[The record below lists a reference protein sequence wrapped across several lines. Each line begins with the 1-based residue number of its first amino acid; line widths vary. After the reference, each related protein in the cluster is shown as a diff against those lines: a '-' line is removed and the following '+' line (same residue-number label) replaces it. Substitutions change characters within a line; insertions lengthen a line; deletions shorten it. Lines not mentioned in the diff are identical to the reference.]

1 MAEIE
6 PLQVVVYEGNADLQM
21 SGGEDEF
28 VALPG
33 NGSTDAAQEGNADPV
48 KGMIFDSE
56 DDAIA
61 FSQRYAQEKG
71 FTITRRTSKTMDE
84 KLQYFTLACNRQGKA
99 QCSRNKLNQNPS
111 TKTQCPAKL
120 NFRLHDTDK
129 FCLTSLI
136 LEHNHDLIPSETGI
150 NVCRNKIPGVRAKR
164 RRQESSGR
172 SEVCANNVQGGHYE
186 NPQFGENECTDNSKE
201 ETRLKLCA
209 NNAQGGGFENPQ
221 LGENEC
227 TDNSKE
233 ETRLKFSAED
243 THVLYQYFFRMQS
256 KNPNFFYAMDF
267 DENSRLRN
275 VFWADARSRAAYE
288 SFSDVVKFDAAYL
301 TSKYE
306 VPLASFVGVNHHGEP
321 ILLGCGLLSNQNTES
336 FVWLFKSLLAC
347 MSYKPPKGLIT
358 DQCDEVQDAVEQV
371 FPQTYHSWCL
381 LSVMKKLPE
390 KLRGF
395 SKLKDFRFIF
405 SNVVYESLT
414 KCEFEK
420 GWLEMTSKF
429 GLQGNYWLIQLCINW
444 QKWAPAYIKD
454 TFWAGMA
461 VTKECESEYALFDGY
476 VSSGTKINQFLEQYS
491 KALRDMVE
499 KEKNADFKSS
509 HEVASCI
516 THYDIEK
523 QFQLVY
529 TNKKFEEFQE
539 QLKGKIY
546 CYPKLLKQEGTSYTF
561 NVAQDVKIR
570 EQQLTLDFSVW
581 FNGDGCDV
589 KCACRH
595 FEFQGILCCHI
606 ISVLTLMKVK
616 EVPSKYVLQRWRKDL
631 ERSYTSIACSYDEN
645 VSTPIAQ
652 RFDVL
657 CKSFYGVA
665 EKAATSDALF
675 ESVMDGLAQLKVKVE
690 AQHAIPN
697 PQSGNASSERQ
708 DMEI

>member
-6 PLQVVVYEGNADLQM
+6 PLKVVVYGGNADLQT

-28 VALPG
+28 VALAG
-33 NGSTDAAQEGNADPV
+33 NGSTDAAQEHNADLQAVDAEGEFVNEEIRFMEPV
-48 KGMIFDSE
+48 KGMLFDSE
-56 DDAIA
+56 NDAIA
-61 FSQRYAQEKG
+61 FSQRYARAKG
-71 FTITRRTSKTMDE
+71 FAITRRTSKTADE

-99 QCSRNKLNQNPS
+99 QCSTSSRNKSKQNPS

-120 NFRLHDTDK
+120 NFRLHGPDK

-136 LEHNHDLIPSETGI
+136 LEHNHDLSPSETGVI
-150 NVCRNKIPGVRAKR
+150 VCRNKTTGVSAKR
-164 RRQESSGR
+164 RRLESSGR
-172 SEVCANNVQGGHYE
+172 SEVCANNA
-186 NPQFGENECTDNSKE
+186 K
-201 ETRLKLCA
+201 
-209 NNAQGGGFENPQ
+209 GGGFENPQ

-233 ETRLKFSAED
+233 ETWLKFSAED
-243 THVLYQYFFRMQS
+243 THVLYRYFFRMQS

-288 SFSDVVKFDAAYL
+288 SFSDVVKFDTAYL
-301 TSKYE
+301 TNKYE
-306 VPLASFVGVNHHGEP
+306 VPLASFVGVNQHGEP

-336 FVWLFKSLLAC
+336 FVWLFKSWLAC
-347 MSYKPPKGLIT
+347 MSNKPPKGMIT
-358 DQCDEVQDAVEQV
+358 DQCDEMQAAVEQV

-381 LSVMKKLPE
+381 LSIMKKIPE
-390 KLRGF
+390 KLRGL
-395 SKLKDFRFIF
+395 SKLEDIKFTF
-405 SNVVYESLT
+405 SNVIYESLT
-414 KCEFEK
+414 KGEFGK
-420 GWLEMTSKF
+420 GWIEMISKF
-429 GLQGNYWLIQLCINW
+429 GLQGNDWLIQLCINW

-476 VSSGTKINQFLEQYS
+476 VSSVTTINQFLEQYS
-491 KALRDMVE
+491 KALRDMAE
-499 KEKNADFKSS
+499 KEKDADFKSS
-509 HEVASCI
+509 QEVASCI

-546 CYPKLLKQEGTSYTF
+546 CYPKVVKHEGTSYTF

-570 EQQLTLDFSVW
+570 EQQLTLDFCVW

-589 KCACRH
+589 KCACHH
-595 FEFQGILCCHI
+595 FEFRGILCCHI
-606 ISVLTLMKVK
+606 ISVLTLMKIK

-631 ERSYTSIACSYDEN
+631 ERRHTSIACSYDEN
-645 VSTPIAQ
+645 VNAPNAQ

-657 CKSFYGVA
+657 CKSFYDVA

-675 ESVMDGLAQLKVKVE
+675 ESVMDGLAQLKGKVK
-690 AQHAIPN
+690 AQDAALN
-697 PQSGNASSERQ
+697 SQSGHASERQ